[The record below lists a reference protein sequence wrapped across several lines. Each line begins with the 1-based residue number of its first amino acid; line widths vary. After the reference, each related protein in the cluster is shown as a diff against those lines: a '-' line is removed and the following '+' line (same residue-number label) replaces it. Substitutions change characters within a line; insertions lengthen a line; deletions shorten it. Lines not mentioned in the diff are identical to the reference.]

1 MPATYMIV
9 KIPPEI
15 LTEAMAANKAGQ
27 SYTIHIEGV
36 IGNPDDFEDS
46 GDVIPR
52 KAELPLEIPFKEI
65 VRLTQATVVSASDL
79 KGKK

>member
-9 KIPPEI
+9 KIPSEI
-15 LTEAMAANKAGQ
+15 LSEAVAANKAGQ

-52 KAELPLEIPFKEI
+52 KEIPLEIPLKEI
-65 VRLTQATVVSASDL
+65 DRLTQVTIITASDIQ
-79 KGKK
+79 GKK